1 MTARNHFY
9 STSLSL
15 WLAGWMTGSW
25 RWTRAKIIIY
35 TVSPELSHSLYA
47 YQAVRR
53 GADLC
58 LQLKLRVCCWS
69 IIGTERCAAG

>member
-9 STSLSL
+9 STSLSG
-15 WLAGWMTGSW
+15 WLDDWLMALDASKDYYLHGFS
-25 RWTRAKIIIY
+25 
-35 TVSPELSHSLYA
+35 SSLSA
-47 YQAVRR
+47 YQAARR